1 VSVALYGI
9 GISRGIAI
17 GKAVLLRRS
26 LVQVGE
32 RRIRVGEIEHE
43 IARLQEATVK
53 ARMHL
58 KSIRDQ
64 IPPDTPKE
72 LASFI
77 DTHLLMLED
86 ATLTEGPNQLIRTHH
101 CNAEWAVKLQGDA
114 LIRIFEAM
122 DDPYLRTRRDDVEHV
137 VNLIQQL
144 LLHTDAQPARSPALM
159 LRGYILITEDL
170 TPADTLLMQ
179 QQGIAAFV
187 TEFGGSMSHT
197 AILARSLNIPAVVGT
212 RSACQL
218 LTEGEMLV
226 VDGQEGVV
234 VAAPDERT
242 LGYYQ
247 KRRAEQRRRRAALQK
262 LRNAPSVT
270 LDGQRITLLVNMEL
284 PDDTQLVSRVAAAG
298 VGLYRTEFLYMNR
311 PTPPGEEEQL
321 ETYLRVLSHLEGM
334 PLTIR
339 TLDLGAEKR
348 VDERYDGAPVAT
360 NPALGLRAIRLCLK
374 DPSLFQPQLRAIL
387 RASAFGRVRIMI
399 PMLSNL
405 QELQQVLTI
414 IEETQGV
421 LKREGLRYD
430 PHIPIGGMIEVP
442 AAAISAHLFAR
453 QLDFL
458 SIGTNDLIQFTLAI
472 DRIDDEVNYLYD
484 PLHPSVLKLIYLTI
498 VAGRQAGIPVA
509 MCGEMAGDT
518 RYIRLLLGLGLRE
531 FSMHPM
537 SLLEVK
543 NIVTSSDTKLLT
555 PLALNVLTADQSE
568 RVRDLVDQINE
579 RGSRGR

>member
-144 LLHTDAQPARSPALM
+144 LLHTEAQPARSPALM